1 MVELTWIDYDLAG
14 VQISQ
19 SENAFAA
26 ELLVAHFDGGAGLHS
41 PSIVAP
47 SGAQKSGPAL
57 GPLWAR
63 WDSMGCAGVLWR

>member
-26 ELLVAHFDGGAGLHS
+26 GLLVAHFDGGAGLHS

-47 SGAQKSGPAL
+47 PAAEKSGSGL
-57 GPLWAR
+57 GPLL
-63 WDSMGCAGVLWR
+63 GPL